1 MNTQRPDD
9 DPRDAHLLA
18 ALRHAPDRD
27 LLPPAQVTAAILGQA
42 QKALRKPARGGLNWR
57 AALERLWQPA
67 PMAAFGTL
75 AMATLIGVMW
85 VGREPPDATPEL
97 RPARVAAAPAAPATA
112 SASADAVAT
121 PPQPALADALR
132 TVAPKAKAA
141 AAAKPDAPAA
151 AKSSVVLPPAAPV
164 TTPEPA
170 APELRQD
177 AAPERRLA
185 KEAVAETTAQ
195 AAAAAPR
202 DAIAKGFTNSVPAR
216 ARSEATALG
225 AAAAPAPPAPATAA
239 LAPAR
244 VAEPLAAIDA
254 ALAAG
259 ARWQASGLA
268 GERPHGNA
276 QRAFWA
282 SVRAA
287 TQGRWQPAPPT
298 MPPAPWLQLG
308 GGSREAMWWVMDGAL
323 HVTLDGRT
331 WRAPVEP
338 SQLREWQEAVARW

>member
-1 MNTQRPDD
+1 MNAQRPDD

-42 QKALRKPARGGLNWR
+42 QKALRTPAPRGLSWR
-57 AALERLWQPA
+57 AAFERLWQPA
-67 PMAAFGTL
+67 PLAAFGTL

-85 VGREPPDATPEL
+85 GGKEPPDATPEL
-97 RPARVAAAPAAPATA
+97 RPASVATAPAAS
-112 SASADAVAT
+112 SASSDAVAA
-121 PPQPALADALR
+121 PSQPALADALR
-132 TVAPKAKAA
+132 SVAPKAKAA
-141 AAAKPDAPAA
+141 AAAKQDAPAA
-151 AKSSVVLPPAAPV
+151 AKSSKVQPPGAMV
-164 TTPEPA
+164 TAPEPA
-170 APELRQD
+170 APEMRQD
-177 AAPERRLA
+177 AAAERRLA
-185 KEAVAETTAQ
+185 KEAVAESTAQ

-202 DAIAKGFTNSVPAR
+202 DAMAKGFTNAAPGR
-216 ARSEATALG
+216 ARSEAATLG
-225 AAAAPAPPAPATAA
+225 AAAAPAPPASSIAPLAT
-239 LAPAR
+239 AR
-244 VAEPLAAIDA
+244 VAEPLAAIDT

-268 GERPHGNA
+268 GDRPHGDA

-287 TQGRWQPAPPT
+287 TQGRWQSVPTT
-298 MPPAPWLQLG
+298 MPSVPWLLLVRA
-308 GGSREAMWWVMDGAL
+308 SSEATLWVMDGAL

-338 SQLREWQEAVARW
+338 SQLREWQEAIARW